1 MWQPNHVYH
10 RPKSIITVEKARE
23 LCAQDMSAFFQK
35 LAYKI
40 SMGTLENENIG
51 ALSFEA
57 PMCPKGFKNK
67 HFVTCA
73 DGQIT
78 IHFDLQV
85 IQFNDEP
92 IFT

>member
-1 MWQPNHVYH
+1 
-10 RPKSIITVEKARE
+10 
-23 LCAQDMSAFFQK
+23 
-35 LAYKI
+35 
-40 SMGTLENENIG
+40 MGTLENENIG